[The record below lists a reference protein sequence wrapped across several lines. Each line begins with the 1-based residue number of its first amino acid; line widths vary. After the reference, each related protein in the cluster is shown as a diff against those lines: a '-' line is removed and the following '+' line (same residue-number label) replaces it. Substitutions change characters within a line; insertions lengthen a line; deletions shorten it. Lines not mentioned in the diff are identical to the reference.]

1 MVRPAGKR
9 KVVSHLISAH
19 GLSQRRACRLAD
31 LKLSTWQYKPRKQ
44 ERHGLRQRLRDL
56 AAERRRFGYRRLHV
70 LLRREGW
77 QVNHKAVHR
86 IYVEEGL
93 QVRKRK
99 RKRVCRSERSP
110 MLVPQAPNE
119 RWSMD
124 FQHDL
129 LATGQRFRTL
139 NIVDDFS
146 RECPAIEV
154 DTSLPGGRVVRVLDR
169 LAETRGLPTEIVLDN
184 GPEMISKALDEWAY
198 RRGVRL
204 NFIEPGKPVQN
215 AFVESF
221 NGRFRDECLNE
232 HWFLHLADAQRIIE
246 AWRIDYN
253 SNRPHSALGYATPE
267 DFASSHQGHAPGEM
281 TTNARKG
288 QTQAVELS
296 G

>member
-1 MVRPAGKR
+1 MRPAGKR
-9 KVVSHLISAH
+9 AVVTHLVEAH
-19 GLSQRRACRLAD
+19 GLSERRACRLAE
-31 LKLSTWQYKPRKQ
+31 LNLSTWQYAPRRQ
-44 ERHGLRQRLRDL
+44 EPSELRERLHEL
-56 AAERRRFGYRRLHV
+56 AGERRRFGYRRLHV

-99 RKRVCRSERSP
+99 RKRIARAERQP
-110 MLVPQAPNE
+110 MLLPEAANE

-124 FQHDL
+124 FQHDM

-154 DTSLPGGRVVRVLDR
+154 DTSLPGTRVVRVLDR
-169 LAETRGLPTEIVLDN
+169 LAETRGLPGAIVLDN
-184 GPEMISKALDEWAY
+184 GPEMTGKALDEWAW
-198 RRGVRL
+198 RNGVRL
-204 NFIEPGKPVQN
+204 HFIEPGKPVQN

-232 HWFLHLADAQRIIE
+232 NWFLDLADARRIIE

-253 SNRPHSALGYATPE
+253 TNRPHSALGYASPQE
-267 DFASSHQGHAPGEM
+267 FASSLQGHAPGEM
-281 TTNARKG
+281 TISARKG
-288 QTQAVELS
+288 QHQQPGLS
-296 G
+296 S